1 MNDSHPNAS
10 LLRRAAAIFYDSF
23 LVAAIWMLSTT
34 FLVALVEDGGEVR
47 GILFQLFLY
56 LELFAFYYVFWRI
69 KGQTLGMQV
78 WKIKAVNADDAVM
91 TRAQCLA
98 RFLIA
103 TLTLAP
109 LGIGYIWGI
118 FRRDSLTLYDQ
129 LSNTRVIYVGSKP
142 YPSEEAPA
150 NQLAR
155 RKRK

>member
-1 MNDSHPNAS
+1 LNDYHRNAS

-23 LVAAIWMLSTT
+23 LIVAIWMLSTT
-34 FLVALVEDGGEVR
+34 LLVALVADGSEVH

-78 WKIKAVNADDAVM
+78 WKIKAVSADNTVM
-91 TRAQCLA
+91 TRAQCLV

-109 LGIGYIWGI
+109 LGFGYIWGI
-118 FRRDSLTLYDQ
+118 FRRDNLTLYDQ
-129 LSNTRVIYVGSKP
+129 LSNTKVIYVGSRP
-142 YPSEEAPA
+142 YPSEEIP
-150 NQLAR
+150 
-155 RKRK
+155 